1 MSVQDK
7 LEHILKNIHLLFS
20 GSEPYGDGGEKIIVE
35 KQKVFALLELLNLA
49 VYEMMD
55 QYEVTSQ
62 KHELA
67 ERRCEKRG
75 EEIIQKASKHADDIY
90 AASIMYTDD
99 AINRICYIMEDA
111 NESVQKIFR
120 KMSMEM
126 EEQRERVRHNQLEL
140 TGQLQD
146 FADTDKYVKLIEEVN
161 KQLEK
166 ERREQLTGIKEK
178 RIQNEGKSYS
188 SIQPEIKVNEEY
200 FERVGRSHKNEQTQ
214 RRMDQDAQKS
224 LARVTGKDFAESLRR
239 RAAREKEAK
248 LEIEDMSVSEDISPA
263 KNISVPED
271 MSFTENI
278 SMTEDMVTAGNM
290 SMAEDILTAG
300 NMSDAEDLET
310 MFGEQKFETADI
322 ETIFADP
329 EFSVS
334 DAFDEEETDI
344 SHIIPE
350 IQVDLDAEYF
360 KWKESEKETDT
371 QTQENHE
378 KKERRFLFGR
388 KS

>member
-35 KQKVFALLELLNLA
+35 KQKVFALLEQLNLA

-188 SIQPEIKVNEEY
+188 SLQPEIKVNQEY
-200 FERVGRSHKNEQTQ
+200 FERTGRSYKNEQSE
-214 RRMDQDAQKS
+214 RRMDQDARES

-248 LEIEDMSVSEDISPA
+248 LEIEDMSVLEDISPV
-263 KNISVPED
+263 KNESAAED
-271 MSFTENI
+271 MSSTENMSI
-278 SMTEDMVTAGNM
+278 AESMSAAEDMATAENM
-290 SMAEDILTAG
+290 SAAEDF
-300 NMSDAEDLET
+300 ET
-310 MFGEQKFETADI
+310 MFGEQRFETADI
-322 ETIFADP
+322 DTVFADP

-334 DAFDEEETDI
+334 DDFAREETDI
-344 SHIIPE
+344 SNIIPE

-371 QTQENHE
+371 PTQEDHE